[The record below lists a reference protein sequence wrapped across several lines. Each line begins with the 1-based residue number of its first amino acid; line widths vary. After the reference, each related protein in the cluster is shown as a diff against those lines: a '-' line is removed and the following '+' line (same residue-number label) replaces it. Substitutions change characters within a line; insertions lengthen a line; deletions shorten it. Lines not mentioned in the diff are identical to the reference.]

1 MSLYRL
7 IYYRDG
13 RLVLHCATTTTG
25 VSGGKTKATYAIG
38 AGSNKLKQGGA
49 GGKHVHNVIDVDWKG
64 AYHVEREPSAAADMI
79 AVGNL

>member
-25 VSGGKTKATYAIG
+25 VSGGKTKATCHR
-38 AGSNKLKQGGA
+38 SRFKQGGA

-64 AYHVEREPSAAADMI
+64 PYHVEREPSAAADMI
-79 AVGNL
+79 AVGHTR